1 MVAPYACLKRG
12 RERFNPQKLGPTFG
26 LWNVRLNPRKRLVM
40 RNPKLRPSTLRSWR
54 LDPVLSAEPQK
65 RSEKLIET
73 DITDSQ
79 WSGGDQIR

>member
-1 MVAPYACLKRG
+1 M
-12 RERFNPQKLGPTFG
+12 
-26 LWNVRLNPRKRLVM
+26 
-40 RNPKLRPSTLRSWR
+40 
-54 LDPVLSAEPQK
+54 SAEPQK